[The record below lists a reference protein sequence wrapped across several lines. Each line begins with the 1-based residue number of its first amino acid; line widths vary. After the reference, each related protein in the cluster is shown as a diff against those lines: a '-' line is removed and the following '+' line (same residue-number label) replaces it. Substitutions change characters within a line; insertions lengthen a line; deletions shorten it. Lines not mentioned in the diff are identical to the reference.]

1 VGEFV
6 WTPTPEQVESA
17 NITRLARRLG
27 VERYHDLHRISIE
40 EPERFWP
47 AVVEDLGLEFSEPW
61 TDVVDVSRGPEW
73 ATWFVGG
80 KLNLA
85 WNCVHRWAA
94 GELAEEEAAVWLAE
108 DGGRVSLTWREL
120 SEEVCR
126 LAEGLASIGI
136 GPGDAVGI
144 YLPMSPQVAIA
155 SHACAHLGAV
165 QVPIFSG
172 FAAPAIA
179 ARLADAKAK
188 ALITADGSLRRG
200 HVVAMKETADEAVQS
215 APTVTHTVVWR
226 RLGLDDVPM
235 TIGRDRWWDELVAD
249 TSGGLSPVQV
259 SSEQPYLLAYT
270 SGTTGKPKGV
280 RLVHDNWVYEGK
292 AVAALNILGPD
303 DVQYLWL
310 PMSHVLGK
318 VLSAVQLEFGF
329 STAVDGD
336 LSRIVENL
344 GTIKPT
350 FMGGAPRIFEKVR
363 AKVTLTA
370 QGEGGLRAKIF
381 NWAVGVGIKASR
393 LRQEGKQPG
402 FLLRLQLKIADKLVF
417 SKVRERMGGR
427 IRFFISGSAAL
438 SQDVYEWFDAVG
450 MTILEGYGLT
460 ETSAA
465 FAVNLP
471 GDSRIATVGPP
482 LPGSQAMIADD
493 GEIMLKGPGVMRGY
507 HNRPDATDEAFTDG
521 WFHSGDIGELV
532 NGYIK
537 ITDRKKD
544 LIKTSGGKYVAP
556 QKIEVIFSAECPYSG
571 HIVVHGD
578 GRHFASALITLDDEM
593 IQDWAAKNGLGGKS
607 TAELAKD
614 PQVYALIDEYV
625 QRLNGQLERWET
637 IKKFI
642 ILPRDLTIEDGELTP
657 SMKVRRKIV
666 EQKYLSE
673 LDSLYK

>member
-1 VGEFV
+1 MTAALTDRAQSFGHLFVDRIEQTPNREAFRYLVGGAWRSMSWAQTKVRVF
-6 WTPTPEQVESA
+6 
-17 NITRLARRLG
+17 NIAAGLVGLG
-27 VERYHDLHRISIE
+27 VQ
-40 EPERFWP
+40 
-47 AVVEDLGLEFSEPW
+47 
-61 TDVVDVSRGPEW
+61 
-73 ATWFVGG
+73 
-80 KLNLA
+80 
-85 WNCVHRWAA
+85 
-94 GELAEEEAAVWLAE
+94 
-108 DGGRVSLTWREL
+108 
-120 SEEVCR
+120 
-126 LAEGLASIGI
+126 
-136 GPGDAVGI
+136 
-144 YLPMSPQVAIA
+144 PQQRVAIA
-155 SHACAHLGAV
+155 ATTR
-165 QVPIFSG
+165 IEW
-172 FAAPAIA
+172 I
-179 ARLADAKAK
+179 LADLGVLCAGAATTTVYPTTAREDVAYILGDSESVVLIAENADQANK
-188 ALITADGSLRRG
+188 ALDSDLPNLRAVVLFDGTEADVHRHDGVEVVTLAELEQRG
-200 HVVAMKETADEAVQS
+200 AALLAEQ
-215 APTVTHTVVWR
+215 PTVI
-226 RLGLDDVPM
+226 DDRIAGCGPEDLA
-235 TIGRDRWWDELVAD
+235 TLV
-249 TSGGLSPVQV
+249 
-259 SSEQPYLLAYT
+259 YT

>member
-1 VGEFV
+1 MTAALTDRAQSFGHLFVDRIEQTPNREAFRYLDGGAWRSMSWAQTKVRVFNIAAGLVG
-6 WTPTPEQVESA
+6 
-17 NITRLARRLG
+17 LG
-27 VERYHDLHRISIE
+27 VQ
-40 EPERFWP
+40 
-47 AVVEDLGLEFSEPW
+47 
-61 TDVVDVSRGPEW
+61 
-73 ATWFVGG
+73 
-80 KLNLA
+80 
-85 WNCVHRWAA
+85 
-94 GELAEEEAAVWLAE
+94 
-108 DGGRVSLTWREL
+108 
-120 SEEVCR
+120 
-126 LAEGLASIGI
+126 
-136 GPGDAVGI
+136 
-144 YLPMSPQVAIA
+144 PQQRVAIA
-155 SHACAHLGAV
+155 ATTR
-165 QVPIFSG
+165 IEW
-172 FAAPAIA
+172 I
-179 ARLADAKAK
+179 LADLGVLCAGAATTTVYPTTAREDVAYILGDSDSVVLIAENANQANK
-188 ALITADGSLRRG
+188 ALDSDLPDLKAIVLFDGTEADVHRHEGVEVVTLAELEQRG
-200 HVVAMKETADEAVQS
+200 AALLAEQ
-215 APTVTHTVVWR
+215 PTVI
-226 RLGLDDVPM
+226 DDRIAGCGPEDLA
-235 TIGRDRWWDELVAD
+235 TLV
-249 TSGGLSPVQV
+249 
-259 SSEQPYLLAYT
+259 YT

-280 RLVHDNWVYEGK
+280 RLVHDNWTYEGK

-318 VLSAVQLEFGF
+318 ILSAVQLEFGF

-336 LSRIVENL
+336 LTRIVENL

-370 QGEGGLRAKIF
+370 QGEGGLKAKIYD
-381 NWAVGVGIKASR
+381 WAIGVGIKASR
-393 LRQEGKQPG
+393 LRQQGKQPG
-402 FLLRLQLKIADKLVF
+402 FLLRLQLKIADKLVL

-438 SQDVYEWFDAVG
+438 SQEVYEWFDAVG

-465 FAVNLP
+465 FSVNLP

-482 LPGSQAMIADD
+482 LPGSQVKIAED

-507 HNRPDATDEAFTDG
+507 HNRPDATDEVFTDG

-532 NGYIK
+532 DGYIK

-593 IQDWAAKNGLGGKS
+593 IQEWAAKNGLGGKS
-607 TAELAKD
+607 TAELAND

-625 QRLNGQLERWET
+625 QKLNSQLERWET